1 VSWLQYASDEVTSRF
16 TTAGIR
22 TTSDPRNVSP
32 PCALVNPPSFELMAQ
47 GVVRC
52 TVNVTLIAPGPA
64 NADAAKSLMA
74 MGDLAISVNNTIS
87 GQPGSIVIGAS
98 EYPTYELTVEIAV
111 AE

>member
-1 VSWLQYASDEVTSRF
+1 MSWLQYASDEVVARLS
-16 TTAGIR
+16 TAGIR

-74 MGDLAISVNNTIS
+74 MGDLAIGVNNTIS
-87 GQPGSIVIGAS
+87 GQPGSIIVGSS

-111 AE
+111 AD